1 MKKIETFLL
10 TAGFK
15 PKQPTASF
23 KMWFESASG
32 DDWIIVFYSGREY
45 KAEFIK
51 FYTKSIVRTSKYSA
65 TKATDII
72 AWIQAQ

>member
-1 MKKIETFLL
+1 MNRIIGFLL
-10 TAGFK
+10 SEGFS
-15 PKQPTASF
+15 PKYPTESF
-23 KMWFESASG
+23 KLWFESSSG
-32 DDWIIVFYSGREY
+32 EEWIIVFYSGREY

-51 FYTKSIVRTSKYSA
+51 FYTKHIVRTSKYSA